1 MEEEWRSV
9 DVGYPQYVYTVSGW
23 IQVVEVQTY
32 SAKPALR
39 VIVVPHSHQD
49 VGELS
54 LLVSIKLHLLHSAT
68 GF

>member
-1 MEEEWRSV
+1 MEQEWRSV

-23 IQVVEVQTY
+23 IQVVEVQSY

-39 VIVVPHSHQD
+39 VIIVPHSHQD

-54 LLVSIKLHLLHSAT
+54 LLVNTNLQLLPNDY
-68 GF
+68 

>member
-1 MEEEWRSV
+1 M

-23 IQVVEVQTY
+23 IQVLEVQTY

-49 VGELS
+49 VGEELPLVFS
-54 LLVSIKLHLLHSAT
+54 SSIYIYIYICLLQ
-68 GF
+68 GW